1 MEKQRAEG
9 RGENVEGYLALAA
22 GSLYFVREGRSSL
35 AIFPSV
41 KPEQKFELEEFLD
54 EAGPVWISGRS
65 EGGVEGGIIFESIS
79 EMDPER
85 AVAISLADEVCIDQ
99 LREQSNSRGSGIKA
113 FGIDALLAEADRIS
127 EALEKEGFPPLPDMD
142 RDPDKYETF
151 DMGTTVK
158 VRPVGMPISAVD
170 EGTRIE
176 ANIGVSLDS
185 RPFLKTI
192 EVDSI
197 AFEEKNGE
205 HYRDRIASMTIHD
218 GNIDMDTRR
227 ATTVFAVM
235 KDDEGLYAAMPARDI
250 PKGPIAVS
258 RIAGGDDGFD
268 LAKLEIEKG
277 DPARFVMLPVKGKI
291 GAGDVTIGDGNEYR
305 QFRLESATKVGAK
318 DYAEALQDFKENG
331 PAQIPERFTSKGLE
345 DRLADDRR
353 FIEEL
358 MSKKAA
364 ALG

>member
-1 MEKQRAEG
+1 MEKQGAED
-9 RGENVEGYLALAA
+9 RGEHVEGYLALAA

-41 KPEQKFELEEFLD
+41 EPDQKFELEEFLD

-65 EGGVEGGIIFESIS
+65 EGGVEGGVILKSIG

-85 AVAISLADEVCIDQ
+85 SVAISLADEVCIDH
-99 LREQSNSRGSGIKA
+99 LREQTNSNGSGIKV
-113 FGIDALLAEADRIS
+113 FGIEALLAEADRVS
-127 EALEKEGFPPLPDMD
+127 EALEKEGLPPLPEMD
-142 RDPDKYETF
+142 RNPDKYEVF
-151 DMGTTVK
+151 DMGTRIK
-158 VRPVGMPISAVD
+158 VRPIGMPVSAVE

-176 ANIGVSLDS
+176 ANIGISLDS
-185 RPFLKTI
+185 QPHLKTI
-192 EVDSI
+192 EVDSVSF
-197 AFEEKNGE
+197 AEQNGE
-205 HYRDRIASMTIHD
+205 RYRDRIASISLYD
-218 GNIDMDTRR
+218 GRLEMESRR

-235 KDDEGLYAAMPARDI
+235 KDDEGLYAAMPATDM

-305 QFRLESATKVGAK
+305 QFRLEPATKVGAK
-318 DYAEALQDFKENG
+318 DYAEAVQDFKENG
-331 PAQIPERFTSKGLE
+331 PAPVPERFASKGLE
-345 DRLADDRR
+345 DRIEDDRR
-353 FIEEL
+353 FVEEL
-358 MSKKAA
+358 MSKRVA